1 MSSEYTARLAW
12 ETTDRE
18 TRKTVQRWKTVRRD
32 DGVVIGEHVEERLP
46 WGSVSKTVLWGTCD
60 TDHKM
65 RETLELWGV
74 DMRLSADAERNN
86 DRLEFLGKS

>member
-1 MSSEYTARLAW
+1 
-12 ETTDRE
+12 
-18 TRKTVQRWKTVRRD
+18 
-32 DGVVIGEHVEERLP
+32 
-46 WGSVSKTVLWGTCD
+46 
-60 TDHKM
+60 M